1 MIQGHYKEEQAN
13 ELEALQSIYPD
24 EYEEISADPGEFTIL
39 VVPDEQDGD
48 DTYSLKLHVKYTETY
63 PDTLPEF
70 SIDMEEGE
78 LEQEDYD
85 TIMQKVT
92 EAAEEAIGMGM
103 VFSMASIAKD
113 TLSEI
118 IVNNKERRERE
129 AEEKAQR
136 ELEEEEK
143 RKEGTRVTVALFT
156 KWKTAFDAEMAEKE
170 RIEKGLKKDDP
181 KNLKPTGR
189 QLFERD
195 HSLAKSDATFME
207 DGDVDVDIA
216 LFERELVISDDED
229 DNENDVLRNI
239 RSSA

>member
-1 MIQGHYKEEQAN
+1 M
-13 ELEALQSIYPD
+13 
-24 EYEEISADPGEFTIL
+24 
-39 VVPDEQDGD
+39 
-48 DTYSLKLHVKYTETY
+48 KLHVKYTETY

-70 SIDMEEGE
+70 SFDMEEGE
-78 LEQEDYD
+78 LDEEDFD
-85 TIMQKVT
+85 IIMKKVT

-113 TLSEI
+113 ALSEI

-129 AEEKAQR
+129 EEEKAQR

-143 RKEGTRVTVALFT
+143 RKEGTRVTVELFT
-156 KWKTAFDAEMAEKE
+156 RWKTAFDSEMAEKE

-181 KNLKPTGR
+181 KMLKPTGR

-207 DGDVDVDIA
+207 EGDVDVDIA
-216 LFERELVISDDED
+216 LFERELVITDDED
-229 DNENDVLRNI
+229 ENENDVLRNI
-239 RSSA
+239 RSSD

>member
-1 MIQGHYKEEQAN
+1 MTDYKEEQAN

-24 EYEEISADPGEFTIL
+24 EYEEISNDPGEFTIL

-70 SIDMEEGE
+70 SIDMQEGE
-78 LEQEDYD
+78 LDQKDFD
-85 TIMQKVT
+85 TIMSKVT

-113 TLSEI
+113 SLTEI
-118 IVNNKERRERE
+118 IQINKIRREDEERERE
-129 AEEKAQR
+129 QR

-143 RKEGTRVTVALFT
+143 RRAGTRVTVDLFM

-170 RIEKGLKKDDP
+170 RIEKGLKKEDP
-181 KNLKPTGR
+181 KMLKPTGR

-207 DGDVDVDIA
+207 EGDVDVDVA
-216 LFERELVISDDED
+216 LFERELNISDDED

-239 RSSA
+239 RASD

>member
-1 MIQGHYKEEQAN
+1 MTDYKEEQAN

-24 EYEEISADPGEFTIL
+24 EYEEISTDPGEFTIL
-39 VVPDEQDGD
+39 IVPDEQDGA
-48 DTYSLKLHVKYTETY
+48 DTYTMKLYVKYTETY

-70 SIDMEEGE
+70 SISMEDGE
-78 LEQEDYD
+78 LDEEDFD
-85 TIMQKVT
+85 TIMKKVT
-92 EAAEEAIGMGM
+92 EAGEEAIGMGM

-118 IVNNKERRERE
+118 IVNNKDKRERE
-129 AEEKAQR
+129 AEEKVRR

-143 RKEGTRVTVALFT
+143 RKEGTKVTVALFT
-156 KWKTAFDAEMAEKE
+156 AWKTAFDAEMAEKE
-170 RIEKGLKKDDP
+170 RIEKGLKKEDP
-181 KNLKPTGR
+181 KMLKPTGR

-207 DGDVDVDIA
+207 EGDVDVDIA

-239 RSSA
+239 RSSD